1 MIEAAQNTYLSF
13 EIVELRSSAFDHF
26 DGDWLPV

>member
-1 MIEAAQNTYLSF
+1 MIEAAQDTNFSSK
-13 EIVELRSSAFDHF
+13 IVELPSSAFDHF